1 MNLLISAPS
10 PTQHS
15 ERCIF
20 AGPVSSAERP
30 YLLYSC
36 HVNLLRQSS
45 GINPFTQRSLT
56 ALFISSSYTSS
67 GIYFPALYLAI
78 CTSCFDC
85 FLFFMYGSGW
95 PTRSAR
101 LEAPHSWLTCLC
113 TEYSVCIRSST
124 NICRWEC
131 QFCKHLETILKGLFA
146 TTGICLELISYLK
159 VMFSEPLSYRNVVKW
174 SRMKHNPLCSKFKG
188 LLLEEVSS

>member
-1 MNLLISAPS
+1 MQL
-10 PTQHS
+10 
-15 ERCIF
+15 
-20 AGPVSSAERP
+20 
-30 YLLYSC
+30 
-36 HVNLLRQSS
+36 
-45 GINPFTQRSLT
+45 SLT
-56 ALFISSSYTSS
+56 ALFMSPSYTSS
-67 GIYFPALYLAI
+67 GIYFPALYLAL

-101 LEAPHSWLTCLC
+101 LEAPQSCLTCLC
-113 TEYSVCIRSST
+113 AEYSVYIRSST

-159 VMFSEPLSYRNVVKW
+159 VMFSEPLSYRNVVKPLG
-174 SRMKHNPLCSKFKG
+174 RMKHNPLCPKFKG